1 MTRYVFLG
9 GTIASLVVG
18 LIVTLTSMVHA
29 ATNLNSSRSNNYR
42 LVYSGVVTST
52 QATAILA
59 ELDTVSPRGNVDE
72 ATLRTILRK
81 HLGAAKYESIRKIIL
96 RPADGTRKSGSI
108 IILDNPADEPQAIAV
123 SDEGAPADKS
133 SKGTKSKK

>member
-1 MTRYVFLG
+1 MTRYVFLVG
-9 GTIASLVVG
+9 AIASLVVG
-18 LIVTLTSMVHA
+18 LIVTLTSMA
-29 ATNLNSSRSNNYR
+29 YAGLNLNSSKSNIYR

-59 ELDTVSPRGNVDE
+59 ELDNVSPKGNVDD
-72 ATLRTILRK
+72 ATLRAILRK
-81 HLGAAKYESIRKIIL
+81 HLGAGKYESIRKLIL
-96 RPADGTRKSGSI
+96 RPADGTRKTMSI

-123 SDEGAPADKS
+123 SDEGMPADKS